1 MEAHDEVT
9 AKEKEKTEG
18 ANLLA
23 PPDHDYVVLGAKELM
38 KYFTEEGKPSNE
50 LQEVRASSRKCLL
63 RPQKSADDYKS
74 FLSENFERIVKDD
87 FQFPGFKFIGSN
99 LEGSSFSTVEFTQF
113 HDVYYNTGDGAETQD
128 RECKERKDQ
137 LVRLT

>member
-23 PPDHDYVVLGAKELM
+23 PPDHDYVVLEAKELM
-38 KYFTEEGKPSNE
+38 KYFTEEGKPTNE
-50 LQEVRASSRKCLL
+50 LQEVRASSRKCLQ

-74 FLSENFERIVKDD
+74 FLSENSLHYT
-87 FQFPGFKFIGSN
+87 FIK
-99 LEGSSFSTVEFTQF
+99 SFLGTEYLGLHV
-113 HDVYYNTGDGAETQD
+113 H
-128 RECKERKDQ
+128 
-137 LVRLT
+137 